1 MILQYLIEELE
12 MQQTSRYAFT
22 QPEQF
27 SPVKIKQIGVG
38 VIGDD
43 AVSRDTS
50 EIDFTSGDTQYTMRL
65 LTTIRYEPVL
75 TDTGEIQYDVE
86 NEFIIPY
93 FVNEDGERIELTN
106 DIMKSDIGK
115 EVINGL
121 KDTPAF
127 VSINREFDVAAN
139 DPTKSKEQF
148 ATTGKGKPITIINT
162 TYFLLKNVFID
173 GFKKHIQTLSRE
185 NFNSAYTVFYNH
197 IKYEL
202 ENVTFVA
209 KPDYEGDVRRA
220 NLYRKW
226 WQAMGSQVGNVV
238 GIDEEPTD
246 DGISFEVSFT
256 DTPLN

>member
-1 MILQYLIEELE
+1 MILQYLLEELE

-38 VIGDD
+38 VVGDD

-50 EIDFTSGDTQYTMRL
+50 EIEFTSGETQYTMRL

-75 TDTGEIQYDVE
+75 TDTGEIQYDVQ
-86 NEFIIPY
+86 NDFIIPY
-93 FVNEDGERIELTN
+93 FVNEDGEKIELTN
-106 DIMKSDIGK
+106 EVMKSDIGK

-127 VSINREFDVAAN
+127 VSINREFDVSSN
-139 DPTKSKEQF
+139 DPSKSKEQF

-173 GFKKHIQTLSRE
+173 GFKKHIQQLNRE
-185 NFNSAYTVFYNH
+185 NFNSQYAVFANN

-202 ENVTFVA
+202 ETITFVA

-226 WQAMGSQVGNVV
+226 WQAMGNKVGHVV
-238 GIDEEPTD
+238 GIDEEPTA
-246 DGISFEVSFT
+246 DGVSFEVSFA
-256 DTPLN
+256 DTQLN